1 MMLAFNLFQQFL
13 KLWNAIL
20 EAFLVSLHSF
30 RLLDFKFHFHSAM
43 TFLSEEKINADV
55 DTDHIIIILIMELFL
70 WEGIMTY
77 SSFYFIRHLEMDLAY
92 GIVLIIMLMI
102 MVKFTERLPYIGF
115 WQDLNNPARVLWGR
129 YW

>member
-20 EAFLVSLHSF
+20 EAILVSLHSF
-30 RLLDFKFHFHSAM
+30 RLIELKFHFHSAM
-43 TFLSEEKINADV
+43 TFWSEEKINADV

-77 SSFYFIRHLEMDLAY
+77 SSFYFIRHLEMELAY

-102 MVKFTERLPYIGF
+102 MVKFTERLPYTGL
-115 WQDLNNPARVLWGR
+115 WQVLNNPTRVLWGR
-129 YW
+129 YQ

>member
-30 RLLDFKFHFHSAM
+30 RLIDLKFHFHSAM
-43 TFLSEEKINADV
+43 TFWSEEKINADV

-102 MVKFTERLPYIGF
+102 MVKFTERLPYIGL
-115 WQDLNNPARVLWGR
+115 WQVLNNLTRVLSGR

>member
-30 RLLDFKFHFHSAM
+30 RLIDLKFHFHSAM
-43 TFLSEEKINADV
+43 TFWSEEKINADV

-102 MVKFTERLPYIGF
+102 MVKFTERLPYIGL
-115 WQDLNNPARVLWGR
+115 WQVLNNLTRVLSGR
-129 YW
+129 YR

>member
-30 RLLDFKFHFHSAM
+30 RLIDLKFHFHSAM
-43 TFLSEEKINADV
+43 TFWSEEKINADV

-77 SSFYFIRHLEMDLAY
+77 SSFYFVRHLEMDLAY

-102 MVKFTERLPYIGF
+102 MVKFTERLPYIGL
-115 WQDLNNPARVLWGR
+115 WQVLNNLTRVLSGR
-129 YW
+129 YR

>member
-1 MMLAFNLFQQFL
+1 MMVAFNLFQQFL

-30 RLLDFKFHFHSAM
+30 RLIDFKFHFHSAM
-43 TFLSEEKINADV
+43 TFFSEEKINADV

-102 MVKFTERLPYIGF
+102 MVKFTERLPYIGL
-115 WQDLNNPARVLWGR
+115 WQVLNNPARVLWGR

>member
-13 KLWNAIL
+13 KLRNAIL
-20 EAFLVSLHSF
+20 EAILVSLHSF
-30 RLLDFKFHFHSAM
+30 RLIDLKFHFHSAM
-43 TFLSEEKINADV
+43 TFWSEEKINADV

-77 SSFYFIRHLEMDLAY
+77 SSFYFIRHLEMELAY

-102 MVKFTERLPYIGF
+102 MVKFTERLPYTGL
-115 WQDLNNPARVLWGR
+115 WQVLNNPTRVLWGR
-129 YW
+129 YR